1 MWQDIK
7 ILNSTANA
15 LFALLLMMIL
25 MSGVW
30 WLIHRPFLTLSVV
43 RVEAANHKELRHVNK
58 LSIQDQAIPQIKGNF
73 FTTNLN
79 EVRVAFENVPW
90 VRKASVQR
98 VWPDKLLVKLEE
110 HEVLGT
116 WGEDGN
122 LMSTAGD
129 VFAANL
135 AEAEDDV
142 ELIQFTGPKGSE
154 KEVLEQYLLFKE
166 WFAKIGLKPE
176 AIQYSD
182 RYAWSVKLDS
192 GLYVELGREH
202 DATILKRRVDQLMR
216 VYPQLVTRL
225 QDGIVSVD
233 MRYPNGLA
241 LKSRSN
247 QFGLT
252 NKNSQKNSKLT
263 EVN

>member
-1 MWQDIK
+1 MWQDVK

-25 MSGVW
+25 MSGLW
-30 WLIHRPFLTLSVV
+30 WLIHRPFLTLNVV
-43 RVEAANHKELRHVNK
+43 RIESAHHKELRHVNK
-58 LSIQDQAIPQIKGNF
+58 LSIQDQAIPLIKGNF

-90 VRKASVQR
+90 VRKVSVQR

-116 WGEDGN
+116 WGQDGN
-122 LMSTAGD
+122 LISTAGD
-129 VFAANL
+129 VFSANL

-142 ELIQFTGPKGSE
+142 ELIQFAGPKGSE

-166 WFAKIGLKPE
+166 WFAKIGLTPE
-176 AIQYSD
+176 AVHYSE
-182 RYAWSVKLDS
+182 RYAWSVKLDN

-202 DATILKRRVDQLMR
+202 DAIILKRRVDQLMR
-216 VYPQLVTRL
+216 VYPQLVSRL

-241 LKSRSN
+241 LKSRNN
-247 QFGLT
+247 QFGF
-252 NKNSQKNSKLT
+252 NGKKNTKNT
-263 EVN
+263 EVQ